1 MVSLN
6 SEEDTEEEDE
16 EIEDDSSVLLPSMR
30 IITKRGNITYI
41 TYDNDPVPL
50 LLLPPS
56 AGVPSKNL
64 KSHSR
69 RFFVPD

>member
-30 IITKRGNITYI
+30 IITERGNITYI
-41 TYDNDPVPL
+41 TYDNVMILYLSCCCHPQLVFL
-50 LLLPPS
+50 L
-56 AGVPSKNL
+56 KI
-64 KSHSR
+64 
-69 RFFVPD
+69 